1 MYRIFS
7 IFIILLGLSSS
18 PGLSQDGVV
27 LADSA
32 KRKVNQ
38 RNVRTDT
45 TGRFVEISRVFIIG
59 NRITRDRIILREL
72 TLKTGDMIY
81 SEDLPAI
88 LDQDKRKLLNTRLF
102 NTVEIRPLELEV
114 NKIDLLI
121 ELNERW
127 YTFPSPIFELSDR
140 NFNEWWENY
149 NHDFRRVNYGLRLYQ
164 FNMRGRNERLRFTAQ
179 FGFTRKFELSY
190 RIPSIDKKQ
199 KHGLEIDLDYAES
212 KNLAYRT
219 FEHKLQFLKSE
230 DILKSTKGVGLTYTY
245 RNSFY
250 ESHGVKLEYRETEV
264 NDTIP
269 ELNSNFF
276 NGEQIRQQYG
286 GLSYWFISDH
296 RDIVAYP
303 LSGYYLTLFLMKTGL
318 GFSDDINK
326 IEGYASYARYIDLK
340 KGFFLTNLTHAFA
353 SAPDDIPYFNYGV
366 LGYKKLFVRGYE
378 VYVIEGPHYIL
389 NKTTFKKRIF
399 SNIYHWNDMPI
410 EQFRHIPI
418 AIYLKTYA
426 DLGYVMNYPNYSVN
440 STLSDK
446 LLAGVGAGID
456 LVSSYDTVLRFEY
469 TINGEGQYGFFFHIK
484 KEF

>member
-1 MYRIFS
+1 
-7 IFIILLGLSSS
+7 L
-18 PGLSQDGVV
+18 

-32 KRKVNQ
+32 GQRVNQ
-38 RNVRTDT
+38 ERTGQDT
-45 TGRFVEISRVFIIG
+45 TGRFVQISRVFIIG
-59 NRITRDRIILREL
+59 NRITRDRIVLREL
-72 TLKTGDMIY
+72 TLKSGDMIY
-81 SEDLPAI
+81 NEDLPAI
-88 LDQDKRKLLNTRLF
+88 LEQDKKKLLNTRLF

-149 NHDFRRVNYGLRLYQ
+149 DHDFRRVNYGLRLYQ

-199 KHGLEIDLDYAES
+199 KHGLEIDLDYSET

-219 FEHKLQFLKSE
+219 LDHKLQFLRSE
-230 DILKSTKGVGLTYTY
+230 NILKNTKGIGLTYTY

-250 ESHGVKLEYRETEV
+250 DFHGVKLEYRQTEV

-276 NGEQIRQQYG
+276 NNEEIRQRYG
-286 GLSYWFISDH
+286 AISYWFTSDH
-296 RDIVAYP
+296 RDIIAYP
-303 LSGYYLTLFLMKTGL
+303 LTGHYFNLNIIKTGL
-318 GFSDDINK
+318 GFSEDINK
-326 IEGYASYARYIDLK
+326 IEGNASYARYLNLK
-340 KGFFLTNLTHAFA
+340 KGFYLTNLTHVFA
-353 SAPDDIPYFNYGV
+353 SAPDDVPYSNYGV
-366 LGYKKLFVRGYE
+366 LGYKRLFVRGYE
-378 VYVIEGPHYIL
+378 VYVIEGPFYTL

-399 SNIYHWNDMPI
+399 SNVYHWNDMPI

-418 AIYLKTYA
+418 AIYFKTYA
-426 DLGYVMNYPNYSVN
+426 DLGYVKNYPNYSIN

-446 LLAGVGAGID
+446 LLAGIGGGLD

-469 TINGEGQYGFFFHIK
+469 TINAEGQHGFFFHIK